1 MLTEEIIEKVLN
13 AHNEFRLVHNAG
25 PLKYSLDIGEMA
37 QKHALKL
44 AEIER
49 LEHSEFVYNEK
60 PIGENLA
67 KWNDGEAAVTDG
79 LTATFSCTDRCL
91 NQ

>member
-1 MLTEEIIEKVLN
+1 MQKEKREREKTMLTEEIIEKVLN
-13 AHNEFRLVHNAG
+13 AHNEFRLVHNAN

-44 AEIER
+44 TEIER
-49 LEHSEFVYNEK
+49 LEHSECTYNDK

-67 KWNDGEAAVTDG
+67 KWNDGEAVSDG
-79 LTATFSCTDRCL
+79 F
-91 NQ
+91 